1 MPLAAT
7 LATDAVFQAFQGPSK
22 LDALLHGHSYA
33 GNPISC
39 AVACEALAIYEV
51 CADSAVGLWLPAGR
65 LCASPALAE
74 CDFVRSSLRCAGSC
88 CML

>member
-7 LATDAVFQAFQGPSK
+7 LATNGVFQAFQGPSK

-39 AVACEALAIYEV
+39 AVACEALSIFQV
-51 CADSAVGLWLPAGR
+51 
-65 LCASPALAE
+65 
-74 CDFVRSSLRCAGSC
+74 RCARCTSSDPDARQTAILCSMTRPCTRINPGC
-88 CML
+88 

>member
-51 CADSAVGLWLPAGR
+51 GWHGLCVKHTKMPAGITGR
-65 LCASPALAE
+65 I
-74 CDFVRSSLRCAGSC
+74 LR
-88 CML
+88 